1 MYEMFYDDND
11 ASIEDAATDVMATL
25 SAADLGDIAYELRD
39 VLLPLLAA
47 NDHYQV
53 GLAVTAGVWAY
64 ARRVAAR
71 MLCVEPMA
79 SDDTIVA
86 AKEAIK

>member
-1 MYEMFYDDND
+1 MIYDDLD
-11 ASIEDAATDVMATL
+11 ASIEDAAGDVMATL
-25 SAADLGDIAYELRD
+25 SAADLGDVAYELRD
-39 VLLPLLAA
+39 VLLPLFAV
-47 NDHYQV
+47 NDHRKV

-71 MLCVEPMA
+71 MLCVEPLDC
-79 SDDTIVA
+79 DDTIVA